1 MEPQAPLNAV
11 LYPEDPRC
19 YHDNS
24 GVVDDSITGG
34 TTPYIFAWSTGYTG
48 EDLVSIGGG
57 TYTVSITDANGCP
70 IQPPPTVLTEP
81 DILTVAISFSGQI
94 LCYGDKSVMAT
105 ANITSGTGSFSYL
118 WDDPGAQI
126 TNPAN
131 LLGAG
136 PITVEVTNE
145 KGCSATASGIIPGP
159 AAQLSVTAVLT
170 NPSCPGMSDGSIVP
184 TVTGGTPGFDYE
196 WSNNVFERIN
206 ANIDSGSYTLKITD
220 DNNCALVQNFTL
232 INPDTVKIVSA
243 DATDLTCSGRDDGS
257 IAITA
262 AGGTGTYT
270 YSADGGAIFVTTS
283 LISSLAEGDYIV
295 VVKDGNNCLSEEF
308 PITLN
313 KSETCAMVIYD
324 GFSPN
329 GDEFN
334 PVWNIGNVESFP
346 NIVVK
351 VFNVWGKM
359 VFSSTGYASPW
370 DGKYEGK
377 DLPSGT
383 YYYVIDPGDGSGN
396 LTGAVN
402 IVY

>member
-1 MEPQAPLNAV
+1 
-11 LYPEDPRC
+11 
-19 YHDNS
+19 
-24 GVVDDSITGG
+24 
-34 TTPYIFAWSTGYTG
+34 
-48 EDLVSIGGG
+48 
-57 TYTVSITDANGCP
+57 
-70 IQPPPTVLTEP
+70 
-81 DILTVAISFSGQI
+81 
-94 LCYGDKSVMAT
+94 
-105 ANITSGTGSFSYL
+105 
-118 WDDPGAQI
+118 
-126 TNPAN
+126 
-131 LLGAG
+131 
-136 PITVEVTNE
+136 
-145 KGCSATASGIIPGP
+145 
-159 AAQLSVTAVLT
+159 
-170 NPSCPGMSDGSIVP
+170 
-184 TVTGGTPGFDYE
+184 
-196 WSNNVFERIN
+196 
-206 ANIDSGSYTLKITD
+206 
-220 DNNCALVQNFTL
+220 VQDFTL
-232 INPDTVKIVSA
+232 TDPDTVKIVSA

-270 YSADGGAIFVTTS
+270 YSADGGDHFVTTS
-283 LISSLAEGDYIV
+283 SVSSLAEGDYIV